1 MDDKKMRNTCSEN
14 GCSEKFVHN
23 KNLRNHLINHHGLH
37 HPEER
42 LSFSSKDELLSWKTD
57 EDSHLVNFIKD
68 ENGYGVKDGRIEV
81 FRCNRSST
89 RKKSDPKKSKSEG
102 KRNAKKTGS
111 MKMDVV
117 CLCCFYV
124 LYKNMER
131 SVSHCIHPI
140 TITI

>member
-14 GCSEKFVHN
+14 GCSEKFIHN

-42 LSFSSKDELLSWKTD
+42 LSFSSKDELLSWKTEY

-89 RKKSDPKKSKSEG
+89 R
-102 KRNAKKTGS
+102 
-111 MKMDVV
+111 
-117 CLCCFYV
+117 
-124 LYKNMER
+124 
-131 SVSHCIHPI
+131 
-140 TITI
+140 